1 MYVRDIV
8 GLVLDHHSK
17 VSLTNFLV
25 SQVYESYTI
34 VILLSI
40 KCVITLGLKKKQY
53 PYLGLK
59 CLLLKMLTIT

>member
-8 GLVLDHHSK
+8 GLVPDHHNK

-34 VILLSI
+34 VILSSI
-40 KCVITLGLKKKQY
+40 KCAITLGLKKTISIPQF
-53 PYLGLK
+53 
-59 CLLLKMLTIT
+59 KMFIA